1 MYREKVPQSSPC
13 GLPACCPSHTSR
25 VCHPPF
31 REDIKLADQHQV
43 NSIIAT
49 VFAMLAKI
57 TQTDWIQGAKQIAKC
72 IIEALTDAGL
82 KIVPAS
88 EIDRTC

>member
-1 MYREKVPQSSPC
+1 
-13 GLPACCPSHTSR
+13 
-25 VCHPPF
+25 
-31 REDIKLADQHQV
+31 
-43 NSIIAT
+43 
-49 VFAMLAKI
+49 MLAKI